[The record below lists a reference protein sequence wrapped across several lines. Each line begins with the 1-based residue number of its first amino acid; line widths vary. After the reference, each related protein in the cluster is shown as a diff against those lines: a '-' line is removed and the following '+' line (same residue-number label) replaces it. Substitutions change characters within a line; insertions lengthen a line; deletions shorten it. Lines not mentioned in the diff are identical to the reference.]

1 MAGRSALLRSQGQET
16 MRHLIWIT
24 ASLVILTVQSGQ
36 INVSRAAANAITETL
51 FALPLDAGNILE
63 GATTLPPRTFSC
75 GTNVCDANSSYCE
88 MIKTDASRFPRR
100 AFQIRQMVCPPAI
113 VSPSSHD
120 VLSAQNLC
128 EMEFNISNAPA
139 SAAERETGIEFRSTA
154 ARPHQASPWPSSSRG
169 RSRSLENNSE
179 AGQLAHKS
187 SATR

>member
-88 MIKTDASRFPRR
+88 MIKTDVAKIPNVYGCKPLPKACIPDSTNGLPSCDCFPKLTRC
-100 AFQIRQMVCPPAI
+100 AFCSKLVRDGVQYFQRTCI
-113 VSPSSHD
+113 
-120 VLSAQNLC
+120 
-128 EMEFNISNAPA
+128 
-139 SAAERETGIEFRSTA
+139 G
-154 ARPHQASPWPSSSRG
+154 G
-169 RSRSLENNSE
+169 G
-179 AGQLAHKS
+179 AGNWH
-187 SATR
+187 